1 MQSFP
6 CPFCGPRP
14 EPEFLFVTEMGKT
27 RPEPAVEVSAPVW
40 AAYLH
45 DVKNIKG
52 EVAEVASG
60 YAEPFTFDITSA
72 VKPDAENQITIAGT
86 RTFINETGT
95 GGLLGPA
102 YLFQEK

>member
-27 RPEPAVEVSAPVW
+27 RPEPAAEVSAPVW
-40 AAYLH
+40 AGYLH

-52 EVAEVASG
+52 EVAEVWQHLPCG
-60 YAEPFTFDITSA
+60 QLYLMRRDTTTMA
-72 VKPDAENQITIAGT
+72 VLGVQSFRK
-86 RTFINETGT
+86 
-95 GGLLGPA
+95 GGA
-102 YLFQEK
+102 A